1 MVCFDFVELKSF
13 HQRDAIFN
21 IRVCFDLFGPD
32 ENLEFIT
39 KKKFLDSTWS
49 ETRPLNA
56 LKYINKIRSESVQI
70 SFQFWKFSA
79 REIWFPGKCD
89 YFVWKQEMKS
99 ICGHAGRLYN
109 VYNFSL
115 NDILVSKPVSKPKM
129 SHSWLWHFGF
139 ETGFE
144 TKNVTLC
151 NFFFILI
158 FLIWSDLAN
167 FVGDQEIEWV
177 GGAALKGGIQ
187 TFSL

>member
-39 KKKFLDSTWS
+39 KKKSLDSTWS

-109 VYNFSL
+109 VYNFFH
-115 NDILVSKPVSKPKM
+115 
-129 SHSWLWHFGF
+129 SHFSH
-139 ETGFE
+139 
-144 TKNVTLC
+144 
-151 NFFFILI
+151 
-158 FLIWSDLAN
+158 LIWSCEFRWRSGNRMSRWRCPERRDPN
-167 FVGDQEIEWV
+167 FFIITQ
-177 GGAALKGGIQ
+177 
-187 TFSL
+187 